1 MDLRNRV
8 WSMCAAVGLVLI
20 VGERKW
26 TSQSASRTSGKSAV
40 WTRLVLKQ
48 SRAVIKPGR
57 FLASTAGTTVWDTP
71 DAGLW
76 VSSRVQAPPRS
87 RRSPQS
93 NPLTHSRRSVPA
105 QVLAWSASCPRITGT
120 ESTNPSRSRQTRAD
134 WAACWP
140 GAPPVC
146 PPRAT
151 RPCSLCS
158 LVNISRVAFCVEL
171 HCEKNTESERRIHAK
186 WTCFVSLDTFSVANV
201 KVALSELRFYKEK
214 KKCFT

>member
-1 MDLRNRV
+1 MCYIEISHNCYLLLVFPFHKSFAPLGCRSSRGASLASMDLRNRV

-93 NPLTHSRRSVPA
+93 NPLTHSLTHGA
-105 QVLAWSASCPRITGT
+105 LCPRRF
-120 ESTNPSRSRQTRAD
+120 S
-134 WAACWP
+134 P
-140 GAPPVC
+140 G
-146 PPRAT
+146 PPRARALLGRSLPT
-151 RPCSLCS
+151 RPGAAKPAQTEQRAGRGPL
-158 LVNISRVAFCVEL
+158 RFAL
-171 HCEKNTESERRIHAK
+171 HAQPDR
-186 WTCFVSLDTFSVANV
+186 
-201 KVALSELRFYKEK
+201 ALSVLW
-214 KKCFT
+214 